1 MSGLTILSHSVSLQH
16 PLCTGMFRPPKL
28 RVQLSL
34 DRLEQCDV
42 QCQYY
47 RREVQESEQVRH
59 DLLKQEVCS
68 MFFGALYTVCTLY
81 SLYCFPTYTP
91 VFQVQFMHFVCI
103 YTMYLQALYN
113 VYMYKHVLR
122 IYPHTHCRLWLY
134 SKASGQGE
142 RVESRGTEGQT
153 RSSSSCWETE
163 KYVDSA
169 LSFTLFCGHNNSKR
183 MFVQWWKNPTKLK
196 KKKRK
201 LP

>member
-1 MSGLTILSHSVSLQH
+1 MLVGCLIPFVKSTARLTHNVSSYMYDNVLCHVHEWLDHSVSLQH

-122 IYPHTHCRLWLY
+122 IYPHTHCRL
-134 SKASGQGE
+134 
-142 RVESRGTEGQT
+142 
-153 RSSSSCWETE
+153 
-163 KYVDSA
+163 
-169 LSFTLFCGHNNSKR
+169 
-183 MFVQWWKNPTKLK
+183 
-196 KKKRK
+196 
-201 LP
+201 